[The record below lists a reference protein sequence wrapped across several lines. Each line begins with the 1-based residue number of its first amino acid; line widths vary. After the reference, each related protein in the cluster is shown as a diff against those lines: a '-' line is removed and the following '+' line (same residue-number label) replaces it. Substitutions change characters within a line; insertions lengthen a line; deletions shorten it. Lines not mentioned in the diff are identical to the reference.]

1 MASGEG
7 KELSES
13 EQQRMDEYQDDD
25 MEGAG
30 EYEGEGEDHEEF
42 LAKHAAHLAATAGL
56 AKAAAVPSAV
66 SAAAAPPKPSLQPSI
81 STAMR
86 GIHVATGG
94 GAAPAAGTALPFG
107 KDRTAAADKLAGK
120 KEAES
125 ESESDSDTDE
135 EEVDTRTDE
144 QKQQDEIA
152 NAISAEITRVES
164 LGYKFKESTRWATV
178 AAYLDSK
185 ELFDDE
191 GLDLT
196 SCDVGEK
203 KKITLGNVT
212 KKIAALRAAAAEK
225 QQAVVPL
232 ANGESQIDFFDD
244 DEEEEKVVEEQDS
257 EDWDDMSEA
266 QLNAKISEM
275 KKDLG
280 LKTNEAKVGPVAQV
294 KPSL

>member
-1 MASGEG
+1 MASDEG
-7 KELSES
+7 KELSAS
-13 EQQRMDEYQDDD
+13 EEQRMDEYEDDV

-30 EYEGEGEDHEEF
+30 EGEDHDEWQPPW
-42 LAKHAAHLAATAGL
+42 LAAAAAHQAATAEE
-56 AKAAAVPSAV
+56 AKAAADPSAV
-66 SAAAAPPKPSLQPSI
+66 GAAAAPLKPSLQPSGTSQLAAAMS
-81 STAMR
+81 ST
-86 GIHVATGG
+86 HVG
-94 GAAPAAGTALPFG
+94 APAAGTALPFG

-144 QKQQDEIA
+144 QKQKDEIA
-152 NAISAEITRVES
+152 DAISAEIMRVES

-178 AAYLDSK
+178 AAYLDAK

-191 GLDLT
+191 DLDLT
-196 SCDVGEK
+196 SCIVGDK
-203 KKITLGNVT
+203 KKFSLGSVT

-244 DEEEEKVVEEQDS
+244 DEEQEKVVEEQDS

-266 QLNAKISEM
+266 QLNTKISEM
-275 KKDLG
+275 KKDRG
-280 LKTNEAKVGPVAQV
+280 LKTNQAKVGPVAQV

>member
-1 MASGEG
+1 MASDEG
-7 KELSES
+7 KELSAS
-13 EQQRMDEYQDDD
+13 EERRLDEYEDDE

-30 EYEGEGEDHEEF
+30 EGEGEGEDHEEW
-42 LAKHAAHLAATAGL
+42 LAAAAAHQAATAGL
-56 AKAAAVPSAV
+56 AKAAADPSAV
-66 SAAAAPPKPSLQPSI
+66 GAAAAPLKPSLQPSGTSQLAAAMS
-81 STAMR
+81 ST
-86 GIHVATGG
+86 HVG
-94 GAAPAAGTALPFG
+94 APAAGTALPFG
-107 KDRTAAADKLAGK
+107 KDRTAAADNLAGK
-120 KEAES
+120 KGAES

-152 NAISAEITRVES
+152 NAISTEIARVEL
-164 LGYKFKESTRWATV
+164 LGYKFKESTRWAAV
-178 AAYLDSK
+178 ASYLDSK

-191 GLDLT
+191 NLDIS
-196 SCDVGEK
+196 SCMVGEK
-203 KKITLGNVT
+203 KKITLGSVNA
-212 KKIAALRAAAAEK
+212 KIKELRAAAAEK

-257 EDWDDMSEA
+257 EDWDDMPEA

-280 LKTNEAKVGPVAQV
+280 LKTNQAKVGPVAQV

>member
-1 MASGEG
+1 MASDEG
-7 KELSES
+7 KELSAS
-13 EQQRMDEYQDDD
+13 EERRLDEYEDDE

-30 EYEGEGEDHEEF
+30 EGEGEGEDHEEW
-42 LAKHAAHLAATAGL
+42 LAAAAAHQAATA
-56 AKAAAVPSAV
+56 AEATAAADPSAV
-66 SAAAAPPKPSLQPSI
+66 GAAGAPPTVRLQPSGT
-81 STAMR
+81 SQLGAQ
-86 GIHVATGG
+86 VANLRVA
-94 GAAPAAGTALPFG
+94 AAPAAGSALPSG
-107 KDRTAAADKLAGK
+107 AVRTAADNLAGK
-120 KEAES
+120 NVDES

-152 NAISAEITRVES
+152 NAISTEIARVEL
-164 LGYKFKESTRWATV
+164 LGYKFHEGTRWATV

-191 GLDLT
+191 NLDIS
-196 SCDVGEK
+196 SCIVGDK
-203 KKITLGNVT
+203 KKISLANVN
-212 KKIAALRAAAAEK
+212 KKIAELRAAAAEK

-232 ANGESQIDFFDD
+232 ANGESQIDFFDED
-244 DEEEEKVVEEQDS
+244 DEEEKVVEEQDS
-257 EDWDDMSEA
+257 EDWDDMPEA

-280 LKTNEAKVGPVAQV
+280 LKTNQAKVGPVAQV